1 MRNNRKLMADN
12 RGVTPVIG
20 VMLMIVVTVILA
32 GAVSSYAG
40 TMGSQD
46 TAPQATFSAEAS
58 WTDGH
63 ITLNHLGGDIL
74 SKSNTKIEI
83 ASGTPLI
90 TGYVNMSNVTFA
102 PKSNYLRPGDM
113 ATIEFIADYEH
124 NYDPITWDDLGENLT
139 KPRAIFKG
147 DDISQT
153 IKVGT
158 PFRLTIIDIASGQT
172 VYSKQLPMNP

>member
-1 MRNNRKLMADN
+1 MRYNRRLMADN

-46 TAPQATFSAEAS
+46 AAPQATFSAEAS
-58 WTDGH
+58 RIDGH

-74 SKSNTKIEI
+74 SKGNTKIEI
-83 ASGTPLI
+83 ACDTPLV
-90 TGYVNMSNVTFA
+90 TGYVNMSNVTFS
-102 PKSNYLRPGDM
+102 PISNYLRPGDM
-113 ATIEFIADYEH
+113 ATIEFEISLGWRPLDDGNWTKDVPIA
-124 NYDPITWDDLGENLT
+124 T
-139 KPRAIFKG
+139 FKG
-147 DDISQT
+147 DEISQSVT
-153 IKVGT
+153 VGT
-158 PFRLTIIDIASGQT
+158 PFRLTIIDTASGQT

>member
-1 MRNNRKLMADN
+1 MRYNRKLMADN

-40 TMGSQD
+40 TMESQD
-46 TAPQATFSAEAS
+46 AAPQATFSAEAS

-63 ITLNHLGGDIL
+63 IALNHLGGDIL
-74 SKSNTKIEI
+74 SKGNTKIEI
-83 ASGTPLI
+83 AVGTPST
-90 TGYVNMSNVTFA
+90 TGYVNMSNVTFS

-113 ATIEFIADYEH
+113 ATIEFEISLGWRQDENGVWQNDLPIAH
-124 NYDPITWDDLGENLT
+124 FI
-139 KPRAIFKG
+139 G
-147 DDISQT
+147 DNIDQT
-153 IKVGT
+153 VPVGT

-172 VYSKQLPMNP
+172 VYSRQLPMNP

>member
-1 MRNNRKLMADN
+1 MRYNRKLMADN

-32 GAVSSYAG
+32 AAVSSYAA

-46 TAPQATFSAEAS
+46 AAPRATFSAEAS

-74 SKSNTKIEI
+74 SKGNTKIEI

-90 TGYVNMSNVTFA
+90 TGYINMSNVTFS
-102 PKSNYLRPGDM
+102 PKSNYLRPGDV
-113 ATIEFIADYEH
+113 ATIEFIPAH
-124 NYDPITWDDLGENLT
+124 PIWSIDPIAT
-139 KPRAIFKG
+139 FKG
-147 DDISQT
+147 DDIAQSVT
-153 IKVGT
+153 VGT

-172 VYSKQLPMNP
+172 VYSTQLPMNP

>member
-32 GAVSSYAG
+32 AAVSSYAA
-40 TMGSQD
+40 TMESQD
-46 TAPQATFSAEAS
+46 SAPQATFSAEAS

-74 SKSNTKIEI
+74 SKGNTKIEI

-90 TGYVNMSNVTFA
+90 TGYVNMSDVTFS

-113 ATIEFIADYEH
+113 ATIEFVADYGYDNEPPYAV
-124 NYDPITWDDLGENLT
+124 NYT
-139 KPRAIFKG
+139 KPRAKFTG
-147 DDISQT
+147 DDISQSVP
-153 IKVGT
+153 VGT

>member
-32 GAVSSYAG
+32 AAVSSYAA

-46 TAPQATFSAEAS
+46 AAPQATFSADAS
-58 WTDGH
+58 FTDGH

-83 ASGTPLI
+83 AAGTPLI
-90 TGYVNMSNVTFA
+90 TGYVNMSDVTFS

-113 ATIEFIADYEH
+113 ATIEFVAGLY
-124 NYDPITWDDLGENLT
+124 GA
-139 KPRAIFKG
+139 KFVG
-147 DDISQT
+147 DDISQSVP
-153 IKVGT
+153 VGT
-158 PFRLTIIDIASGQT
+158 PFRLTIIDTASGQT

>member
-1 MRNNRKLMADN
+1 MRYNRKLMADN

-40 TMGSQD
+40 TMESQD
-46 TAPQATFSAEAS
+46 SAPQATFSAEAS
-58 WTDGH
+58 WTDEH

-74 SKSNTKIEI
+74 SKGNTKIEI

-90 TGYVNMSNVTFA
+90 TGYINMSNVTFS

-113 ATIEFIADYEH
+113 ATIEFIADYG
-124 NYDPITWDDLGENLT
+124 YDGN
-139 KPRAIFKG
+139 PRAKFVG
-147 DDISQT
+147 DDIKQSVT
-153 IKVGT
+153 VGT

-172 VYSKQLPMNP
+172 VYSRQLPMNP

>member
-1 MRNNRKLMADN
+1 MRYNRKLMADN

-46 TAPQATFSAEAS
+46 AAPQATFSAEAS
-58 WTDGH
+58 RIDGH

-74 SKSNTKIEI
+74 SKGNTKIEI
-83 ASGTPLI
+83 ACDTPLV
-90 TGYVNMSNVTFA
+90 TGYVNMSNVTFS

-113 ATIEFIADYEH
+113 ATIEFVADYG
-124 NYDPITWDDLGENLT
+124 YDGN
-139 KPRAIFKG
+139 PRAKFEG
-147 DDISQT
+147 DDIKQSVT
-153 IKVGT
+153 VGT

-172 VYSKQLPMNP
+172 VYSTQLPMNP

>member
-32 GAVSSYAG
+32 AAVSSYAA
-40 TMGSQD
+40 TMESQD
-46 TAPQATFSAEAS
+46 SAPQATFSAEAS

-74 SKSNTKIEI
+74 SKGNTKIEI

-113 ATIEFIADYEH
+113 ATIEFIVADTSWGGPTAE
-124 NYDPITWDDLGENLT
+124 
-139 KPRAIFKG
+139 FKG
-147 DDISQT
+147 DEISQSVT
-153 IKVGT
+153 VST

-172 VYSKQLPMNP
+172 VYSTQLPMNP

>member
-32 GAVSSYAG
+32 AAVSSYAA

-46 TAPQATFSAEAS
+46 AAPQATFSAEAS
-58 WTDGH
+58 LTDGY

-74 SKSNTKIEI
+74 SKGNTKIEI

-90 TGYVNMSNVTFA
+90 TGYVNMSNVTFS

-113 ATIEFIADYEH
+113 ATIEFVASLY
-124 NYDPITWDDLGENLT
+124 GA
-139 KPRAIFKG
+139 KFKG
-147 DDISQT
+147 DDISQSVS
-153 IKVGT
+153 VGT

>member
-1 MRNNRKLMADN
+1 MKADNKFFTDN

-32 GAVSSYAG
+32 AAVSAYAG
-40 TMGSQD
+40 SMESQD
-46 TAPQATFSAEAS
+46 TPPQATFSAEAS

-63 ITLNHLGGDIL
+63 ITLNHLGGDTL

-90 TGYVNMSNVTFA
+90 TGYVNMSNVAFS

-113 ATIEFIADYEH
+113 VTIEFEAAH
-124 NYDPITWDDLGENLT
+124 PAWSTDPIA
-139 KPRAIFKG
+139 KFVG
-147 DDISQT
+147 DEIAQSVT
-153 IKVGT
+153 VAT
-158 PFRLTIIDIASGQT
+158 PFRLTVIDIESGQT
-172 VYSKQLPMNP
+172 VYSAKVIMNP

>member
-32 GAVSSYAG
+32 AAVSSYAA
-40 TMGSQD
+40 TMESQD
-46 TAPQATFSAEAS
+46 SAPQATFSAEAS

-74 SKSNTKIEI
+74 SKGNTKIEI

-90 TGYVNMSNVTFA
+90 TGYVNMSDVTFS
-102 PKSNYLRPGDM
+102 PESNYLRPGDV
-113 ATIEFIADYEH
+113 ATIEFIADEYYG
-124 NYDPITWDDLGENLT
+124 N
-139 KPRAIFKG
+139 PRAKFVG
-147 DDISQT
+147 DDIKQSVT
-153 IKVGT
+153 VGT
-158 PFRLTIIDIASGQT
+158 PFRLTVIDIASGQT
-172 VYSKQLPMNP
+172 VYSTQLPMNP

>member
-32 GAVSSYAG
+32 AAVSSYAA
-40 TMGSQD
+40 TMESQD
-46 TAPQATFSAEAS
+46 SAPQATFSAEAS

-74 SKSNTKIEI
+74 SKGNTKIEI

-90 TGYVNMSNVTFA
+90 TGYVNMSDVTFS
-102 PKSNYLRPGDM
+102 PESNYLRPGDM
-113 ATIEFIADYEH
+113 ATIEFVADYGYYG
-124 NYDPITWDDLGENLT
+124 N
-139 KPRAIFKG
+139 PRAKFVG
-147 DDISQT
+147 DDISQSV
-153 IKVGT
+153 KVST

>member
-1 MRNNRKLMADN
+1 MRYNRKLMADN

-46 TAPQATFSAEAS
+46 AAPQATFSAEAS
-58 WTDGH
+58 RTDGH
-63 ITLNHLGGDIL
+63 ITLNHLGGGIL
-74 SKSNTKIEI
+74 SKGNTKIEI

-90 TGYVNMSNVTFA
+90 TGYINMSNVTFS

-113 ATIEFIADYEH
+113 ATIEFVADYG
-124 NYDPITWDDLGENLT
+124 YDGN
-139 KPRAIFKG
+139 PRAKFEG
-147 DDISQT
+147 DDIKQSVT
-153 IKVGT
+153 VGT

-172 VYSKQLPMNP
+172 VYSTQLPMNP